1 MSEIEK
7 RKKLLTSATQLLG
20 NRWHCASDK
29 KIIDSLLNSI
39 STADFQIRL
48 FRSACSVVYFAIK
61 SLLLVAVC
69 VFYINFFVFLFLF
82 FVYILFICVSDVTL
96 LCHAFVT

>member
-7 RKKLLTSATQLLG
+7 RKKLFTSATQLLG
-20 NRWHCASDK
+20 NRWHCESDK

-48 FRSACSVVYFAIK
+48 FRSACPVVYFAIK

-69 VFYINFFVFLFLF
+69 VFYINFFGFF
-82 FVYILFICVSDVTL
+82 FV
-96 LCHAFVT
+96 FVFCLIYPFFMRERSS